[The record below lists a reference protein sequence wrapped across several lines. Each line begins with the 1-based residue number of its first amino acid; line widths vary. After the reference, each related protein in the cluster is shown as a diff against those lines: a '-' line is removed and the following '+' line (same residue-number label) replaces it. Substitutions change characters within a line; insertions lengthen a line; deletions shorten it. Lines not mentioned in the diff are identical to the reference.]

1 MRVILIGSGT
11 IIMASLAV
19 IEAIENAIKNEAKA
33 MVLVDKTPLVTADR
47 SIIDD
52 EEYEKMKM
60 AIDYSR
66 YEDTTDEDESD
77 IANPVVKS
85 VLSRQGHSAFVTHSY
100 PTGFT

>member
-1 MRVILIGSGT
+1 MKVILIGSGT

-19 IEAIENAIKNEAKA
+19 IEAIEKAIQEEAKA
-33 MVLVDKTPLVTADR
+33 MIVVDKTPLVTSDR
-47 SIIDD
+47 SIIDE
-52 EEYEKMKM
+52 EEYEKMKYYL
-60 AIDYSR
+60 DYSR
-66 YEDTTDEDESD
+66 LDDITDEDESD